1 MGSLRFLLAISVAY
15 GHAGDFLG
23 FPLVP
28 GDTAVQCFYAI
39 SGFYMSLVLNEK
51 YRPESSSYF
60 LFISNR
66 FLRLFPAY
74 GVVLLLTLLLA
85 FVVRGLSPSPDLPFV
100 VAWHSLN
107 PLDWPSAAFLI
118 GSQVIMWGQDLYL
131 FLTLKHGAL
140 VFWPD
145 FHTAPQPLYSLLVIP
160 PGWTLGLEFSFYLIA
175 PFIVRRSVAAITAI
189 FGASVALRLCLQFW
203 FGYQGDP
210 WSYRFFPSEVAVFLI
225 GALAYRVYRL
235 PTIAFNWRSC
245 RVFAIAIVCIA
256 IALLINRWNGVSRL
270 ASVTFWALAVGAIPF
285 LFRATKNTTID
296 RYLGELSYPIYI
308 CHFLV
313 IWFLDATVMFGSNLA
328 RGSSIIAMTLIVS
341 TALYWIVDRPVDVWR
356 HWRFSARKPATLE
369 SAKQYQSSRVAEG
382 ASSR

>member
-23 FPLVP
+23 FPLIP

-51 YRPESSSYF
+51 YRRESSSYF

-74 GVVLLLTLLLA
+74 AVVLLLTLLLA
-85 FVVRGLSPSPDLPFV
+85 FGVSGLSPSDLPFI
-100 VAWHSLN
+100 VAWHSLKQI
-107 PLDWPSAAFLI
+107 DWPSAALLI

-145 FHTAPQPLYSLLVIP
+145 FHTAPQPLYPLLVIP
-160 PGWTLGLEFSFYLIA
+160 QAWTLGLEFSFYLIA
-175 PFIVRRSVAAITAI
+175 PFIVRRSVAAIIVVFA
-189 FGASVALRLCLQFW
+189 ASVGLRLCLQFW

-210 WSYRFFPSEVAVFLI
+210 WSYRFFPSELAVFLI
-225 GALAYRVYRL
+225 GALAYQVYKL
-235 PTIAFNWRSC
+235 PTIAFDWRSC
-245 RVFAIAIVCIA
+245 RVFAIAIVCLA
-256 IALLINRWNGVSRL
+256 TALLINRWHGVSRV
-270 ASVTFWALAVGAIPF
+270 ASVTFWAFAVGAIPF
-285 LFRATKNTTID
+285 LFRTTRNKLID

-313 IWFLDATVMFGSNLA
+313 IWSLDAIVTFGSNLT
-328 RGSSIIAMTLIVS
+328 RGSSIIAMTLVVS
-341 TALYWIVDRPVDVWR
+341 TALYWAIDRPVDAWR
-356 HWRFSARKPATLE
+356 HWRFAARKPATL
-369 SAKQYQSSRVAEG
+369 KIAEQ
-382 ASSR
+382 AIRS

>member
-51 YRPESSSYF
+51 YRSESSSYW

-74 GVVLLLTLLLA
+74 AVVLLLTLLLA
-85 FVVRGLSPSPDLPFV
+85 LIVSSVSPSADLPFV
-100 VAWHSLN
+100 IAWHL
-107 PLDWPSAAFLI
+107 LTAIDWSSAALLV
-118 GSQVIMWGQDLYL
+118 GSQIIMWGQDFYI

-140 VFWPD
+140 SFWPD
-145 FHTAPQPLYSLLVIP
+145 FHTAPQPLYPLLVIP
-160 PGWTLGLEFSFYLIA
+160 QAWTLGLEFSFYLIA
-175 PFIVRRSVAAITAI
+175 PFVVRRWVAAILI
-189 FGASVALRLCLQFW
+189 VFVASLGVRLCLQFW

-210 WSYRFFPSEVAVFLI
+210 WSYRFFPSELAVFLI
-225 GALAYRVYRL
+225 GALAYRVYKL
-235 PTIAFNWRSC
+235 PTIGFDWRSYKL
-245 RVFAIAIVCIA
+245 FAIAILCLA
-256 IALLINRWNGVSRL
+256 AALLMNRWHGGSRV
-270 ASVTFWALAVGAIPF
+270 ASVAFWALAVGAIPF
-285 LFRATKNTTID
+285 LFRTTKDKTID

-313 IWFLDATVMFGSNLA
+313 IWFLDAVVTFGSSVT
-328 RGSSIIAMTLIVS
+328 RGSSIIVMTLIVS
-341 TALYWIVDRPVDVWR
+341 TALYQAIERPVDTWR
-356 HWRFSARKPATLE
+356 HWRFAARKPRRLKFVEQTVK
-369 SAKQYQSSRVAEG
+369 S
-382 ASSR
+382 